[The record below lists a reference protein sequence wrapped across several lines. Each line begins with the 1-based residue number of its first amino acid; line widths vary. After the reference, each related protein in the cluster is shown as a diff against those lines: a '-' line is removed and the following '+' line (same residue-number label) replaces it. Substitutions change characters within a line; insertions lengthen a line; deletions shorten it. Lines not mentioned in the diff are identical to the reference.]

1 MHLEEITLALFAA
14 CNSVRIFAYVPQIHK
29 AATDTNGA
37 SAISGTTWS
46 LFLVAHLSTI
56 AHALVNLSDWWLAT
70 CFAGNA
76 ACCVAILGIAYWKRR
91 RHGLRKGETAAP
103 VVQRHV
109 LSRRAPSSSRCPM
122 PKDEQRGFATHA
134 LPWRASA

>member
-1 MHLEEITLALFAA
+1 MNLEEITLALFAA

-56 AHALVNLSDWWLAT
+56 AHALVNLGDWWLAI

-76 ACCVAILGIAYWKRR
+76 VCCLAILGIASWKKR
-91 RHGLRKGETAAP
+91 RHGIKKVDGSTEVARPPAFPPQATKSVHRPIVA
-103 VVQRHV
+103 
-109 LSRRAPSSSRCPM
+109 
-122 PKDEQRGFATHA
+122 DEQRGFAPRA